1 MSDSDGGYSEQGR
14 EDRLAY
20 DRYLSSMDASMRQ
33 KVALTAAFLLGRG
46 RVADMGMGS
55 GTGSDAL
62 AGLYPELEVI
72 GVDIDQTMVDLATE
86 RYRRKNLRF
95 VRGDIGANVFE
106 DASLDAIFDSS
117 VLHHVTSF
125 NGYAY
130 QAAAAAL
137 AAQVKE
143 LREHGVLVVRDF
155 LDPGTDRVLL
165 DLPTDDGDASNDPR
179 TCSTSAL
186 FERFAAEFRSLSESP
201 GFPFEVGAAESPSR
215 RRYRTTRKLAVEFVL
230 RKDYRQD
237 WESEVKEEYT
247 YFTQGEFEA
256 RFRELGLRVLSSTPL
271 YNPWI
276 LRQRFRGRF
285 AWFAEDGAPL
295 DFPATN
301 YVVVGEKVGPG
312 EGVRFTSQERA
323 PLGFLEFAC
332 YEHRETG
339 RVLDLVRR
347 PNATIDVVPF
357 YEERGELFVLARLS
371 YPRPILS
378 VEPSGVRS
386 VDGSR
391 APHYVTEPINLIQGD
406 KPLAQSAEELLTR
419 DLGIPSE
426 AIRAFLP
433 GGSYYPSPG
442 GVQEE
447 VHSVLVAID
456 PIAIAP
462 RVEPRSGFSTSGRIG
477 AIDARQLLRSA
488 EVGGLADARLELNV
502 YEILLRHGLLPGP
515 WIAES
520 IALSDREPPDCVT
533 STATLRSTP
542 SRRRF
547 TRVDAS
553 RSSGFLEVSCRSFS
567 EEDASGR
574 VVAEKALEFV
584 TPRRLSTNTAAAL
597 LLRRAGA
604 EIFVA
609 LEDDDRPAAQCFTGN
624 SELLVAPAY
633 RLPKDVASR
642 SAAEAFLVQAL
653 ERDYGLVCGELWE
666 LGGRYYP
673 TPGLTSEVV
682 HPLAVEV
689 KRFDAL
695 PRASGSP
702 TGDEPRRRAVLERGS
717 TTGTSSRPLHWVTL
731 RDLIGSGRD
740 LLRDGHT
747 KVLCLRGAHA
757 LGLLG

>member
-1 MSDSDGGYSEQGR
+1 MSDSDRGYSEQGR

-72 GVDIDQTMVDLATE
+72 GVDIDQTMVELATE
-86 RYRRKNLRF
+86 RYRRENLRF
-95 VRGDIGANVFE
+95 VRGDIGAAVFE
-106 DASLDAIFDSS
+106 EASLDAIFDSS

-125 NGYAY
+125 NGYEY
-130 QAAAAAL
+130 RAAGAAL
-137 AAQVKE
+137 AAQVEE

-155 LDPGTDRVLL
+155 LDPGSEPVLL

-179 TCSTSAL
+179 TCSTAAL
-186 FERFAAEFRSLSESP
+186 FERFAREFRSLSASP
-201 GFPFEVGAAESPSR
+201 GFPLEVRDGASSPAR
-215 RRYRTTRKLAVEFVL
+215 RRYRTTRKLAVEFLL

-247 YFTQGEFEA
+247 YFTQSEFEA
-256 RFRELGLRVLSSTPL
+256 RFRDLGLRVLSSTPL

-276 LRQRFRGRF
+276 LRERFRGRF
-285 AWFAEDGAPL
+285 AWFGEDGAPL

-301 YVVVGEKVGPG
+301 YVVVGEKVAPG
-312 EGVRFTSQERA
+312 EGVRFTSEERS

-332 YEHRETG
+332 YEQRDG
-339 RVLDLVRR
+339 GSVLDLVRR

-357 YEERGELFVLARLS
+357 YEARGELFVLARSS

-378 VEPSGVRS
+378 VEPSEARS

-419 DLGIPSE
+419 GLGIPSE
-426 AIRAFLP
+426 AIRGFMP

-447 VHSVLVAID
+447 VHSVLVAIE
-456 PIAIAP
+456 PIAVAP

-502 YEILLRHGLLPGP
+502 YEILLRHRLPAGP
-515 WIAES
+515 WIAETV
-520 IALSDREPPDCVT
+520 ALTDHAALNRVATTAELLARPP
-533 STATLRSTP
+533 
-542 SRRRF
+542 RRRF
-547 TRVDAS
+547 RRVDPS
-553 RSSGFLEVSCRSFS
+553 RSRGFLKLDCRSFS
-567 EEDASGR
+567 EHDAAGA
-574 VVAEKALEFV
+574 VVAEKPLEFV
-584 TPRRLSTNTAAAL
+584 TPRTFSTNTVSAL

-609 LEDDDRPAAQCFTGN
+609 LDDDDRPAAQCFTGN

-633 RLPKDVASR
+633 RLPREVASR
-642 SAAEAFLVQAL
+642 GAAQAFLAQAL
-653 ERDYGLVCGELWE
+653 ERDYGLGCGELWE

-682 HPLAVEV
+682 HPFAVEV
-689 KRFDAL
+689 ARL
-695 PRASGSP
+695 PEGGGPAP
-702 TGDEPRRRAVLERGS
+702 
-717 TTGTSSRPLHWVTL
+717 SSRTLHWVAL
-731 RDLIGSGRD
+731 KDLIDSGRD

-747 KVLCLRGAHA
+747 RVLCLRAAHA